1 MASGYQK
8 ADFDEMSAIWEVLR
22 TVASSEMVNG
32 VKTCI
37 YQEGWSD
44 ERVLE
49 ASKDKLRPRVG
60 VGSVKGLRLDKMGTI
75 RPPAAK
81 RPEPKPEPKPDVI
94 TPLWQAIAELKDRVD
109 KTHTIEAVNKWAQTI
124 KDAYDKI
131 EERMNAV
138 VETQKSIEANQKS
151 LDDKLAEVLGFIDAA
166 RKTPLGASIYDR
178 IKFKQ

>member
-49 ASKDKLRPRVG
+49 ASKGKLRPRVG
-60 VGSVKGLRLDKMGTI
+60 VGSVKNLRLDKMGTI

-81 RPEPKPEPKPDVI
+81 RPEPQPKPEPEEI
-94 TPLWQAIAELKDRVD
+94 TLLWEAVKALKARVD

-131 EERMNAV
+131 EQHVKNAEARLQSLE
-138 VETQKSIEANQKS
+138 ETQKQ
-151 LDDKLAEVLGFIDAA
+151 LDEKLAKALGVLD
-166 RKTPLGASIYDR
+166 SM
-178 IKFKQ
+178 KQNPP